1 MSSQAEQFHQLVEQG
16 CIDFTQLCVLLD
28 QERDAIEQ
36 RALDQ
41 LRAVVNEKAALLE
54 QIAANINA
62 RNEILTQAGYSTDDQ
77 GLHAFLESLPTN
89 QSQRIQTDWQQL
101 AAQLQTANAL
111 NQRNEKVI
119 SRSQQ
124 SVNQLLGILQG
135 HSQQNTLYNQSGAKG
150 NYSPRNTLGKA

>member
-1 MSSQAEQFHQLVEQG
+1 MSSQAEHFHQLVEQG
-16 CIDFTQLCVLLD
+16 CTDFTQLCELLE

-41 LRAVVNEKAALLE
+41 LQAVVNDKAALLE

-62 RNEILTQAGYSTDDQ
+62 RNEILSQAGCSADDE
-77 GLHAFLESLPTN
+77 GLQAYLQSLPQP

-101 AAQLQTANAL
+101 AQQLQKANTL

-119 SRSQQ
+119 NRSQQ
-124 SVNQLLGILQG
+124 SVNQLLSILQG